1 MNMKRNLI
9 NMAVLSTLGLAG
21 TAGAVTTSSLGE
33 VLIYPY
39 YSVRNG
45 NDTLVTVVNTQDTAK
60 AVKVRF
66 LEAKNSREVL
76 DFNLYLSPND
86 VWTGVITQTAT
97 GAMVKTTDASCTVPT
112 IPAAGQEFRNFQ
124 YTGVNADGED
134 PTLDRT
140 REGYVEIIEM
150 GTIDHVDIDE
160 SSATVYFDSAVT
172 HTSAG
177 VPANCAAVVN
187 GWKPDG
193 IFTDVPPT
201 LLGNGLSAPAG
212 GMMGTGTLINVSN
225 GTDFSFDPVTLD
237 DFASSPNHSAPGDLF
252 PSLSDVDPVSVSF
265 FQGQAVT
272 SNWQNAPARAADPV
286 SALMMRTAV
295 LNEFTVE
302 PTLAAGTDWVV
313 NFPTKRFYVN
323 ADTDTDADSDDKNYF
338 RPFTQDFKKNGA
350 CEEVG
355 LKSYDR
361 EERTATGD
369 IDFSPKPPVGKN
381 SLCWEVNVVT
391 FNNTNVLGSSI
402 ALNVN
407 SDFNSGWLRLSFPAV
422 AGNTDFNGNVT
433 RQIISDEGTTYS
445 GLPVIGFG
453 VQEYV
458 NGNLGGVLS
467 NYGGSFI
474 HKYNRNITNIPLVLI
489 P

>member
-21 TAGAVTTSSLGE
+21 TAGAVTTGSLGE

-86 VWTGVITQTAT
+86 VWTGVITQTAA
-97 GAMVKTTDASCTVPT
+97 GAMVKTTDTSCTVPA
-112 IPAAGQEFRNFQ
+112 IPAAGVEFRNFQ
-124 YTGVNADGED
+124 YTGSNADGED
-134 PTLDRT
+134 ATLDRT

-150 GTIDHVDIDE
+150 GVVSEGVDLDPGTG
-160 SSATVYFDSAVT
+160 TVWFDDAVT
-172 HTSAG
+172 HISG

-187 GWKPDG
+187 GWKPNG
-193 IFTDVPPT
+193 VFTAVPPNFS
-201 LLGNGLSAPAG
+201 GNGLSSPAG
-212 GMMGTGTLINVSN
+212 GLMGTGTLINVSN
-225 GTDFSFDPVTLD
+225 GTDFSFDPVGLD
-237 DFASSPNHSAPGDLF
+237 DFASAPNHSAPGDLF

-302 PTLAAGTDWVV
+302 PALAAGTDWVV

-323 ADTDTDADSDDKNYF
+323 PDIDTDADTDDKNYF

-350 CEEVG
+350 CEEVS
-355 LKSYDR
+355 LNIYDR
-361 EERTATGD
+361 EERTTTGD

-391 FNNTNVLGSSI
+391 FNNTNVLGSPL
-402 ALNVN
+402 ALNVPN
-407 SDFNSGWLRLSFPAV
+407 SGFNSGWLRLGFPAI
-422 AGNTDFNGNVT
+422 AGNTDFNGNAT
-433 RQIISDEGTTYS
+433 RRIVSDEGTTYS

-474 HKYNRNITNIPLVLI
+474 HKYNRNITNIPVAQ
-489 P
+489 